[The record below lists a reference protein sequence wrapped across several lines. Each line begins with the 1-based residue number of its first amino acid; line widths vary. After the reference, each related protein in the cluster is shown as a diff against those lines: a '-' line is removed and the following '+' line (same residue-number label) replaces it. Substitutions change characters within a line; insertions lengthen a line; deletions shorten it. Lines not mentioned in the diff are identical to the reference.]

1 MKKTSTRSRNT
12 TLHPENSDGHEQ
24 DSLFEV
30 NGKKIPRLLP
40 ILPIRGTVI
49 YPTMVIPLL
58 VAREKSVQMIHEIL
72 EGNRTL
78 GLVAQK
84 YPEQENPNQEDIYS
98 VGVAAQIVK
107 MIKMPD
113 DAIRIMIEAIC
124 RIRVEEFVSSDPF
137 FVARI
142 NPVFDTIKESRRLD
156 AFSRNIKD
164 LFRKLVG
171 MSANLPNELNS
182 IIQSINEPGKLADII
197 ASSLNLTLEERQ
209 EMLEIIDI
217 GARLKKLNVLLN
229 REIEIQELGN
239 RIQTQ
244 IKDEMDK
251 SQKEYFIRQQMRALQ
266 KELGETDDRT
276 HEIEELEQRIVE
288 AELPAEAHEAA
299 TKELDRLKRMP
310 PAAAEYTVSR
320 TYLDWILELPWN
332 KSTEDTL
339 ETVKVQDILDQDHF
353 GLEKIKQR
361 IVEYI
366 AVRHLKPDMKGPIL
380 CFVGP
385 PGTGKTSLGKSIA
398 RAMNRKFYRI
408 SVGGVKDEAEIR
420 GHRRTYIGALP
431 GRILQ
436 GIRKAG
442 SNNPV
447 FMLDEVDKIGMDFR
461 GDPASA
467 LLEVLDPE
475 QNNSF
480 TDHYLSVNYD
490 LSKVMFITTANILET
505 IPPALRDRMEVL
517 KLAGYT
523 IEEKLE
529 IAKTHLIPRQ
539 LEDHG
544 LTGKHLRFHTD
555 AIRSIIREYT
565 LEAGVRNLERE
576 ISKICRVTAR
586 EVVEGRKT
594 MMVVSKSKLHPFLG
608 PPKYFSETEMRTHQ
622 PGIAIGLA
630 YTPYGGDILFIE
642 ATRMSGK
649 KQLILTGQLGEVMKE
664 SAQAA
669 LSFIRSMAAELGIEP
684 DFFEK
689 SDIHIHVPEGAVP
702 KDGPSAGV
710 TITTAL
716 VSLLTDRPP
725 KRNVAMTGEITLR
738 GDVLPVG
745 GIKEKCLAAYRSDIR
760 TVILP
765 NRNEKD
771 LEDVP
776 SYVREKITFIPVSRI
791 SEVLD
796 QALEKRDC

>member
-1 MKKTSTRSRNT
+1 MAKHNSELKTTRET
-12 TLHPENSDGHEQ
+12 PKSDDQEI
-24 DSLFEV
+24 LFEV
-30 NGKKIPRLLP
+30 NGKKIPELLP

-58 VAREKSVQMIHEIL
+58 VAREKSVQMIQELL
-72 EGNRTL
+72 EGNRIL

-84 YPEQENPNQEDIYS
+84 YPEQENPDFNDIYS
-98 VGVAAQIVK
+98 IGVAAQIIK

-124 RIRVEEFVSSDPF
+124 RIRVEEFISSEPY
-137 FVARI
+137 FVARVS
-142 NPVFDTIKESRRLD
+142 PVFDTVKKTRRQD
-156 AFSRNIKD
+156 AISRNIKD
-164 LFRKLVG
+164 LFKKLVTL
-171 MSANLPNELNS
+171 SANLPNELNS
-182 IIQSINEPGKLADII
+182 IVQNITDPGKLADII
-197 ASSLNLTLEERQ
+197 SSSLNLALEERQ
-209 EMLEIIDI
+209 ELLEITDI
-217 GARLKKLNVLLN
+217 ATRLKKLNILLN

-239 RIQTQ
+239 RIQSQ

-276 HEIEELEQRIVE
+276 HEIEDLEQQITK
-288 AELPAEAHEAA
+288 AQLPAEAHEAA

-332 KSTEDTL
+332 VTTEDSLDTI
-339 ETVKVQDILDQDHF
+339 KVQAILDEDHF

-398 RAMNRKFYRI
+398 RAMNRNFFRM

-431 GRILQ
+431 GRIIQ

-480 TDHYLSVNYD
+480 TDHYLNVNFD

-517 KLAGYT
+517 RLAGYT
-523 IEEKLE
+523 IEEKLD
-529 IAKTHLIPRQ
+529 IAKNHLIPRQ
-539 LEDHG
+539 LKEHG
-544 LTGKHLRFHTD
+544 LKVKHLRFQTD
-555 AIRSIIREYT
+555 AIKRIIREYT

-586 EVVEGRKT
+586 KVVEGQKT
-594 MMVVSKSKLHPFLG
+594 VTTISKSKLHSYLG
-608 PPKYFSETEMRTHQ
+608 PPKYFSGTDLRTHQ
-622 PGIAIGLA
+622 PGIAVGLA
-630 YTPYGGDILFIE
+630 YTPYGGDILFVE

-669 LSFIRSMAAELGIEP
+669 LSFIRSMAEELGIEA

-689 SDIHIHVPEGAVP
+689 TDIHIHVPEGAVP

-710 TITTAL
+710 TIATAL
-716 VSLLTDRPP
+716 VSLLTNKAP

-745 GIKEKCLAAYRSDIR
+745 GIKEKSLAAYRSDIE

-765 NRNEKD
+765 ARNMSD

-776 SYVREKITFIPVSRI
+776 KYVRDKITFIPVSRI
-791 SEVLD
+791 TEVLKH
-796 QALEKRDC
+796 ALQDN

>member
-1 MKKTSTRSRNT
+1 MSKTDKKTESKTSSERTARKTRRKKTFS
-12 TLHPENSDGHEQ
+12 
-24 DSLFEV
+24 V
-30 NGKKIPRLLP
+30 NGKKIPQLLP

-58 VAREKSVQMIHEIL
+58 VAREKSVQMIQEIL
-72 EGNRTL
+72 EGNRIL

-84 YPEQENPNQEDIYS
+84 YPEQEDPFPEDIYKI
-98 VGVAAQIVK
+98 GVAAQIVK

-124 RIRVEEFVSSDPF
+124 RIEVDSFVSAEPW
-137 FVARI
+137 FVAEI
-142 NPVFDTIKESRRLD
+142 HPVAEAFRESRRLD
-156 AFSRNIKD
+156 ALSRNIRD
-164 LFRKLVG
+164 LFKKLVNL
-171 MSANLPNELNS
+171 SSNLPNELIQ
-182 IIQSINEPGKLADII
+182 IIQGINDPGKLADII
-197 ASSLNLTLEERQ
+197 TSSLNLTLEERQ
-209 EMLEIIDI
+209 EMLEIINV
-217 GARLKKLNVLLN
+217 GSRLKKLNFLLN

-266 KELGETDDRT
+266 KELGESDDRT
-276 HEIEELEQRIVE
+276 HEIEDLEQRIVE
-288 AELPAEAHEAA
+288 ANLPSEAEESAR
-299 TKELDRLKRMP
+299 KELDRLKRMP

-332 KSTEDTL
+332 KTTEDTL
-339 ETVKVQDILDQDHF
+339 ATTKVQTILDEDHF

-431 GRILQ
+431 GRIIQ

-442 SNNPV
+442 SSNPV

-480 TDHYLSVNYD
+480 ADHYLNVNYD
-490 LSKVMFITTANILET
+490 LSRVMFITTANILEP
-505 IPPALRDRMEVL
+505 IPPALKDRMEVL
-517 KLAGYT
+517 KLSGYT

-529 IAKTHLIPRQ
+529 IAKIHLIPRQ
-539 LEDHG
+539 LNEHG
-544 LTGKHLRFHTD
+544 LTTKHLRFHVN
-555 AIRSIIREYT
+555 AIRGIIRAYT

-576 ISKICRVTAR
+576 ISKICRATAR
-586 EVVEGRKT
+586 QVVEGRKKV
-594 MMVVSKSKLHPFLG
+594 MVITPSKLHSFLG
-608 PPKYFSETEMRTHQ
+608 PPKHFSEIKMRTLQ

-630 YTPYGGDILFIE
+630 YTPYGGDVLFIE
-642 ATRMSGK
+642 ATRMAGK
-649 KQLILTGQLGEVMKE
+649 KQLILTGQLGSVMKE

-669 LSFIRSMAAELGIEP
+669 LSYIRSMAKDLNIETN
-684 DFFEK
+684 FYEK

-710 TITTAL
+710 TIATAL
-716 VSLLTDRPP
+716 VSLLTSKTIRP
-725 KRNVAMTGEITLR
+725 NTAMTGEITLR

-745 GIKEKCLAAYRSDIR
+745 GIKEKCLAAYRSEIR

-765 NRNEKD
+765 ERNMTD

-776 SYVREKITFIPVSRI
+776 RYVRDKITFIPVKRI
-791 SEVLD
+791 SDVIEN
-796 QALEKRDC
+796 AIET

>member
-1 MKKTSTRSRNT
+1 MTEQNLESKMTTETS
-12 TLHPENSDGHEQ
+12 ENNDQEI
-24 DSLFEV
+24 LFEV
-30 NGKKIPRLLP
+30 NGKKIPELLP

-58 VAREKSVQMIHEIL
+58 VAREKSVQMIQEIL
-72 EGNRTL
+72 EGNRIL

-84 YPEQENPNQEDIYS
+84 YPEQENPDFEDIYS
-98 VGVAAQIVK
+98 IGVAAQIIK

-124 RIRVEEFVSSDPF
+124 RIRVEEFLISEPYFLAKIS
-137 FVARI
+137 
-142 NPVFDTIKESRRLD
+142 PVFDTVKKTRRQD
-156 AFSRNIKD
+156 AISRNIKD
-164 LFRKLVG
+164 LFQKLVT
-171 MSANLPNELNS
+171 MSANLPKELNS
-182 IIQSINEPGKLADII
+182 IVQNITDPGKLADII
-197 ASSLNLTLEERQ
+197 SSSLNLALEERQ
-209 EMLEIIDI
+209 ELLEIIDI
-217 GARLKKLNVLLN
+217 GARLKKLNILLN

-239 RIQTQ
+239 RIQNQ

-276 HEIEELEQRIVE
+276 HEIEDLAEQITK
-288 AELPAEAHEAA
+288 AQLPEEAHEAA

-332 KSTEDTL
+332 VKTKDSLDTI
-339 ETVKVQDILDQDHF
+339 KVQTILDEDHF

-398 RAMNRKFYRI
+398 RAMNRKFFRM

-431 GRILQ
+431 GRIIQ

-480 TDHYLSVNYD
+480 ADHYLNVNFD

-517 KLAGYT
+517 RLAGYT

-529 IAKTHLIPRQ
+529 IAKNHLIPRQ
-539 LEDHG
+539 LFEHG
-544 LTGKHLRFHTD
+544 LKGKHLRFQTE
-555 AIRSIIREYT
+555 AVRRIIREYT

-576 ISKICRVTAR
+576 ISKICRATAR
-586 EVVEGRKT
+586 KVVEGKKSVT
-594 MMVVSKSKLHPFLG
+594 IITKSKLHSFLG
-608 PPKYFSETEMRTHQ
+608 PPKFFSETDLRSHQ

-630 YTPYGGDILFIE
+630 YTPYGGDVLFVE
-642 ATRMSGK
+642 ATRMAGK
-649 KQLILTGQLGEVMKE
+649 KQLILTGQLGDVMKE

-669 LSFIRSMAAELGIEP
+669 LSFIRSMAEELGIEP

-689 SDIHIHVPEGAVP
+689 TDIHIHVPEGAVP

-710 TITTAL
+710 TIATAL
-716 VSLLTDRPP
+716 VSLLTNKMP
-725 KRNVAMTGEITLR
+725 KRKVAMTGEITLR

-745 GIKEKCLAAYRSDIR
+745 GIKEKSLAAYRSEVETI
-760 TVILP
+760 ILP
-765 NRNEKD
+765 ERNMTD

-776 SYVREKITFIPVSRI
+776 EYVRNKITFIPVSRI
-791 SEVLD
+791 TDVLKH
-796 QALEKRDC
+796 ALQDY

>member
-1 MKKTSTRSRNT
+1 MSNKDKAEKSVSKKKPVRKSSRQSTFT
-12 TLHPENSDGHEQ
+12 
-24 DSLFEV
+24 V
-30 NGKKIPRLLP
+30 NGKKIPKLLP
-40 ILPIRGTVI
+40 VLPIRGTVI

-58 VAREKSVQMIHEIL
+58 VAREKSVQMIQKIL
-72 EGNRTL
+72 EGNRIL

-84 YPEQENPNQEDIYS
+84 YPEQEDPAPEDIYS
-98 VGVAAQIVK
+98 IGVAAQIVK

-113 DAIRIMIEAIC
+113 DALRIMIEAIC
-124 RIRVEEFVSSDPF
+124 RIEVDSYDAMEPW
-137 FVARI
+137 FVASIHPLSETLR
-142 NPVFDTIKESRRLD
+142 ESRRLD
-156 AFSRNIKD
+156 ALTLNIRD
-164 LFRKLVG
+164 LFKKLVN
-171 MSANLPNELNS
+171 MSSNLPNELIS
-182 IIQSINEPGKLADII
+182 IIQGISEPGKLADII
-197 ASSLNLTLEERQ
+197 TSSLNLTLEERQ

-217 GARLKKLNVLLN
+217 GLRLKKLNMLLN

-266 KELGETDDRT
+266 KELGESDDRT
-276 HEIEELEQRIVE
+276 HEIEELSQRITD
-288 AELPAEAHEAA
+288 ANLPEDAQEAA
-299 TKELDRLKRMP
+299 SKELDRLKRMP

-320 TYLDWILELPWN
+320 TYLDWILELPLN
-332 KSTEDTL
+332 VSTDDTL
-339 ETVKVQDILDQDHF
+339 ETTKVQTILDEDHF

-398 RAMNRKFYRI
+398 RAMNRKFHRI

-431 GRILQ
+431 GRIIQ

-480 TDHYLSVNYD
+480 ADHYLNVNYD
-490 LSKVMFITTANILET
+490 LSKVMFITTANILEP
-505 IPPALRDRMEVL
+505 IPPALKDRMEVL
-517 KLAGYT
+517 KLSGYT
-523 IEEKLE
+523 LEEKME
-529 IAKTHLIPRQ
+529 IAKIHLIPRQ
-539 LEDHG
+539 LDEHG
-544 LTGKHLRFHTD
+544 LATKHLRFHEN
-555 AIRSIIREYT
+555 AVSRIIRDYT

-576 ISKICRVTAR
+576 ISKICRATAR
-586 EVVEGRKT
+586 QVVEGRKKV
-594 MMVVSKSKLHPFLG
+594 MVITPSKLHTFLG
-608 PPKYFSETEMRTHQ
+608 PPKHFSEIKMRTTQ
-622 PGIAIGLA
+622 PGVAIGLA

-642 ATRMSGK
+642 ATRMTGK
-649 KQLILTGQLGEVMKE
+649 KQLILTGQLGNVMKE

-669 LSFIRSMAAELGIEP
+669 LSFIRSMAKSLNIDA
-684 DFFEK
+684 DFYEK

-710 TITTAL
+710 TIATAL
-716 VSLLTDRPP
+716 VSLLTN
-725 KRNVAMTGEITLR
+725 KTTKHNIAMTGEITLR

-745 GIKEKCLAAYRSDIR
+745 GIKEKCLAAYRADIR
-760 TVILP
+760 SVIIP
-765 NRNEKD
+765 ERNLSD

-776 SYVREKITFIPVSRI
+776 KYVRDKITFIPVKRI
-791 SEVLD
+791 TDVIEN
-796 QALEKRDC
+796 ALNN

>member
-1 MKKTSTRSRNT
+1 MTKRNGARIEPSVFTVNDKT
-12 TLHPENSDGHEQ
+12 
-24 DSLFEV
+24 
-30 NGKKIPRLLP
+30 IPYVLP
-40 ILPIRGTVI
+40 VLPIRGTVI

-58 VAREKSVQMIHEIL
+58 VAREKSVQMIREIL
-72 EGNRTL
+72 EGDRML

-84 YPEQENPNQEDIYS
+84 YPEQENPNPEDIYA

-124 RIRVEEFVSSDPF
+124 RIRVEEFVTAEPF
-137 FVARI
+137 FSARI
-142 NPVFDTIKESRRLD
+142 EPIYETRKESKRLD
-156 AFSRNIKD
+156 AMCRNIRD
-164 LFRKLVG
+164 LFKKLVS
-171 MSANLPNELNS
+171 MSSNLPNELNL
-182 IIQSINEPGKLADII
+182 IIQGISEPGKLADII
-197 ASSLNLTLEERQ
+197 TSSLNLSLEERQ
-209 EMLEIIDI
+209 EVLEIFDV
-217 GARLKKLNVLLN
+217 GNRLKKLNILLN

-266 KELGETDDRT
+266 KELGESDDRSN
-276 HEIEELEQRIVE
+276 EIEELEHQI
-288 AELPAEAHEAA
+288 AEANLPLDVLEAA

-320 TYLDWILELPWN
+320 TYLDWLIEFPWN
-332 KSTEDTL
+332 NSTEDNLDTR
-339 ETVKVQDILDQDHF
+339 KVQQILDDDHF
-353 GLEKIKQR
+353 GLAKIKKR

-366 AVRHLKPDMKGPIL
+366 AVRHLKKDMKGPIL

-398 RAMNRKFYRI
+398 RAMNRKFHRI

-420 GHRRTYIGALP
+420 GHRRTYVGALP
-431 GRILQ
+431 GRIIQ
-436 GIRKAG
+436 GLRKAG

-480 TDHYLSVNYD
+480 ADHYMNVNCD
-490 LSKVMFITTANILET
+490 LSRVIFITTANILET
-505 IPPALRDRMEVL
+505 IPPALQDRMEVL
-517 KLAGYT
+517 RLSGYT

-529 IAKTHLIPRQ
+529 IAKSHLIPRQ
-539 LEDHG
+539 LTEHG
-544 LTGKHLRFHTD
+544 LTRKQLRFHPS
-555 AIRSIIREYT
+555 AISDIIRGFT

-576 ISKICRVTAR
+576 ISTICRAVAR
-586 EVVEGRKT
+586 EVVEGRT
-594 MMVVSKSKLHPFLG
+594 EPVVITRAKLHSFLG
-608 PPKYFSETEMRTHQ
+608 PLKFFSDIDTRTQQ

-630 YTPYGGDILFIE
+630 YTPYGGDVLFIE
-642 ATRMSGK
+642 ATRMTGK
-649 KQLILTGQLGEVMKE
+649 KQLILTGQLGDVMKE

-669 LSFIRSMAAELGIEP
+669 LSFIRSMACDLGIDP
-684 DFFEK
+684 DFFET

-710 TITTAL
+710 TIATAL
-716 VSLLTDRPP
+716 VSLLTARMPR
-725 KRNVAMTGEITLR
+725 KMVAMTGEITLR

-745 GIKEKCLAAYRSDIR
+745 GIKEKCLAAYRSGIR
-760 TVILP
+760 TIILP
-765 NRNEKD
+765 SRNEKD
-771 LEDVP
+771 LEEVP
-776 SYVREKITFIPVSRI
+776 AFVREKITFIPVSRI
-791 SEVLD
+791 TDVLKH
-796 QALEKRDC
+796 ALN

>member
-1 MKKTSTRSRNT
+1 MTEQNLESKMTTETS
-12 TLHPENSDGHEQ
+12 ENNDQEI
-24 DSLFEV
+24 LFEV
-30 NGKKIPRLLP
+30 NGKKIPELLP

-58 VAREKSVQMIHEIL
+58 VAREKSVQMIQEIL
-72 EGNRTL
+72 EGNRIL

-84 YPEQENPNQEDIYS
+84 YPEQENPDFEDIYS
-98 VGVAAQIVK
+98 IGVAAQIIK

-124 RIRVEEFVSSDPF
+124 RIRVEEFLISEPYFLAKIS
-137 FVARI
+137 
-142 NPVFDTIKESRRLD
+142 PVFDTVKKTRRQD
-156 AFSRNIKD
+156 AISRNIKD
-164 LFRKLVG
+164 LFQKLVT
-171 MSANLPNELNS
+171 MSANLPKELNS
-182 IIQSINEPGKLADII
+182 IVQNITDPGKLADII
-197 ASSLNLTLEERQ
+197 SSSLNLALEERQ
-209 EMLEIIDI
+209 ELLEIIDI
-217 GARLKKLNVLLN
+217 GARLKKLNILLN

-239 RIQTQ
+239 RIQNQ

-276 HEIEELEQRIVE
+276 HEIEDLAEQITKAR
-288 AELPAEAHEAA
+288 LPEEAHEAA

-332 KSTEDTL
+332 VKTKDSLDTI
-339 ETVKVQDILDQDHF
+339 KVQTILDEDHF

-398 RAMNRKFYRI
+398 RAMNRKFFRM

-431 GRILQ
+431 GRIIQ

-480 TDHYLSVNYD
+480 ADHYLNVNFD

-517 KLAGYT
+517 RLAGYT

-529 IAKTHLIPRQ
+529 IAKNHLIPRQ
-539 LEDHG
+539 LFEHG
-544 LTGKHLRFHTD
+544 LKGKHLRFQTE
-555 AIRSIIREYT
+555 AVRRIIREYT

-576 ISKICRVTAR
+576 ISKICRATAR
-586 EVVEGRKT
+586 KVVEGKKSVT
-594 MMVVSKSKLHPFLG
+594 IITKSKLHSFLG
-608 PPKYFSETEMRTHQ
+608 PPKFFSETDLRSHQ

-630 YTPYGGDILFIE
+630 YTPYGGDVLFVE
-642 ATRMSGK
+642 ATRMAGK
-649 KQLILTGQLGEVMKE
+649 KQLILTGQLGDVMKE

-669 LSFIRSMAAELGIEP
+669 LSFIRSMAEELGIEP

-689 SDIHIHVPEGAVP
+689 TDIHIHVPEGAVP

-710 TITTAL
+710 TIATAL
-716 VSLLTDRPP
+716 VSLLTNKMP
-725 KRNVAMTGEITLR
+725 KRKVAMTGEITLR

-745 GIKEKCLAAYRSDIR
+745 GIKEKSLAAYRSDVETI
-760 TVILP
+760 ILP
-765 NRNEKD
+765 ERNMTD

-776 SYVREKITFIPVSRI
+776 EYVRNKITFIPVSRI
-791 SEVLD
+791 TDVLKH
-796 QALEKRDC
+796 ALQDY

>member
-1 MKKTSTRSRNT
+1 MTEQNLESKMTTETS
-12 TLHPENSDGHEQ
+12 ENNDQEI
-24 DSLFEV
+24 LFEV
-30 NGKKIPRLLP
+30 NGKKIPELLP

-58 VAREKSVQMIHEIL
+58 VAREKSVQMIQEIL
-72 EGNRTL
+72 EGNRIL

-84 YPEQENPNQEDIYS
+84 YPEQENPDFEDIYS
-98 VGVAAQIVK
+98 IGVAAQIIK

-124 RIRVEEFVSSDPF
+124 RIRVQEFLLSEPYFLAKIS
-137 FVARI
+137 
-142 NPVFDTIKESRRLD
+142 PVFDTVKKTKRQD
-156 AFSRNIKD
+156 AISRNIKN
-164 LFRKLVG
+164 LFQKLVT
-171 MSANLPNELNS
+171 MSANLPKELNS
-182 IIQSINEPGKLADII
+182 IVQNITDPGKLADII
-197 ASSLNLTLEERQ
+197 SSSLNLALEERQ
-209 EMLEIIDI
+209 ELLEIIDV
-217 GARLKKLNVLLN
+217 GARLKKLNILLN

-239 RIQTQ
+239 RIQNQ

-276 HEIEELEQRIVE
+276 HEIEDLAEQITKAR
-288 AELPAEAHEAA
+288 LPEEAHEAA

-332 KSTEDTL
+332 VKTEDSLDTI
-339 ETVKVQDILDQDHF
+339 KVQTILDEDHF

-398 RAMNRKFYRI
+398 RAMNRKFFRM

-431 GRILQ
+431 GRIIQ

-480 TDHYLSVNYD
+480 ADHYLNVNFD

-517 KLAGYT
+517 RLAGYT

-529 IAKTHLIPRQ
+529 IAKNHLIPRQ
-539 LEDHG
+539 LFEHG
-544 LTGKHLRFHTD
+544 LKGKHLRFQTD
-555 AIRSIIREYT
+555 AVRRIIREYT

-576 ISKICRVTAR
+576 ISKICRATAR
-586 EVVEGRKT
+586 QVVEGKKSVT
-594 MMVVSKSKLHPFLG
+594 IITKSKLHSFLG
-608 PPKYFSETEMRTHQ
+608 PPKFFSETDLRSHQ

-630 YTPYGGDILFIE
+630 YTPYGGDVLFVE
-642 ATRMSGK
+642 ATRMAGK
-649 KQLILTGQLGEVMKE
+649 KQLILTGQLGDVMKE

-669 LSFIRSMAAELGIEP
+669 LSFIRSMAEELGIEP

-689 SDIHIHVPEGAVP
+689 TDIHIHVPEGAVP

-710 TITTAL
+710 TIATAL
-716 VSLLTDRPP
+716 VSLLTNKMP
-725 KRNVAMTGEITLR
+725 KRKVAMTGEITLR

-745 GIKEKCLAAYRSDIR
+745 GIKEKSLAAYRSEVETI
-760 TVILP
+760 ILP
-765 NRNEKD
+765 ERNMTD

-776 SYVREKITFIPVSRI
+776 EYVRNKITFIPVSRI
-791 SEVLD
+791 TDVLKH
-796 QALEKRDC
+796 ALQDY

>member
-1 MKKTSTRSRNT
+1 MTEQNLESKMTTETS
-12 TLHPENSDGHEQ
+12 ENNDQEI
-24 DSLFEV
+24 LFEV
-30 NGKKIPRLLP
+30 NGKKIPELLP

-58 VAREKSVQMIHEIL
+58 VAREKSVQMIQEIL
-72 EGNRTL
+72 EGNRIL

-84 YPEQENPNQEDIYS
+84 YPEQENPDFEDIYS
-98 VGVAAQIVK
+98 IGVAAQIIK

-124 RIRVEEFVSSDPF
+124 RIRVEEFLISEPYFLAKIS
-137 FVARI
+137 
-142 NPVFDTIKESRRLD
+142 PVFDTVKKTRRQD
-156 AFSRNIKD
+156 AISRNIKD
-164 LFRKLVG
+164 LFQKLVT
-171 MSANLPNELNS
+171 MSANLPKELNS
-182 IIQSINEPGKLADII
+182 IVQNITDPGKLADII
-197 ASSLNLTLEERQ
+197 SSSLNLALEERQ
-209 EMLEIIDI
+209 ELLEIIDI
-217 GARLKKLNVLLN
+217 GARLKKLNILLN

-239 RIQTQ
+239 RIQNQ

-276 HEIEELEQRIVE
+276 HEIEDLAEQITK
-288 AELPAEAHEAA
+288 AQLPEEAHEAA

-332 KSTEDTL
+332 VKTKDSLDTI
-339 ETVKVQDILDQDHF
+339 KVQTILDEDHF

-398 RAMNRKFYRI
+398 RAMNRKFFRM

-431 GRILQ
+431 GRIIQ

-480 TDHYLSVNYD
+480 ADHYLNVNFD

-517 KLAGYT
+517 RLAGYT

-529 IAKTHLIPRQ
+529 IAKNHLIPRQ
-539 LEDHG
+539 LFEHG
-544 LTGKHLRFHTD
+544 LKGKHLRFQTE
-555 AIRSIIREYT
+555 AVRRIIREYT

-576 ISKICRVTAR
+576 ISKICRATAR
-586 EVVEGRKT
+586 KVVEGKKSVT
-594 MMVVSKSKLHPFLG
+594 IITKSKLHSFLG
-608 PPKYFSETEMRTHQ
+608 PPKFFSETDLRSHQ

-630 YTPYGGDILFIE
+630 YTPYGGDVLFVE
-642 ATRMSGK
+642 ATRMAGK
-649 KQLILTGQLGEVMKE
+649 KQLILTGQLGDVMKE

-669 LSFIRSMAAELGIEP
+669 LSFIRSMAEELGIEP

-689 SDIHIHVPEGAVP
+689 TDIHIHVPEGAVP

-710 TITTAL
+710 TIATAL
-716 VSLLTDRPP
+716 VSLLTNKMP
-725 KRNVAMTGEITLR
+725 KRKVAMTGEITLR

-745 GIKEKCLAAYRSDIR
+745 GIKEKSLAAYRSDVETI
-760 TVILP
+760 ILP
-765 NRNEKD
+765 ERNMTD

-776 SYVREKITFIPVSRI
+776 EYVRNKITFIPVSRI
-791 SEVLD
+791 TDVLKH
-796 QALEKRDC
+796 ALQDY

>member
-1 MKKTSTRSRNT
+1 
-12 TLHPENSDGHEQ
+12 EI
-24 DSLFEV
+24 LFEV
-30 NGKKIPRLLP
+30 NGKKIPELLP

-58 VAREKSVQMIHEIL
+58 VAREKSVQMIQELL
-72 EGNRTL
+72 EGNRIL

-84 YPEQENPNQEDIYS
+84 YPEQENPDFNDIYS
-98 VGVAAQIVK
+98 IGVAAQIIK

-124 RIRVEEFVSSDPF
+124 RIRVEEFISSEPY
-137 FVARI
+137 FVARVS
-142 NPVFDTIKESRRLD
+142 PVFDTVKKTRRQD
-156 AFSRNIKD
+156 AISRNIKD
-164 LFRKLVG
+164 LFKKLVTL
-171 MSANLPNELNS
+171 SANLPNELNS
-182 IIQSINEPGKLADII
+182 IVQNITDPGKLADII
-197 ASSLNLTLEERQ
+197 SSSLNLALEERQ
-209 EMLEIIDI
+209 ELLEITDI
-217 GARLKKLNVLLN
+217 ATRLKKLNILLN

-239 RIQTQ
+239 RIQSQ

-276 HEIEELEQRIVE
+276 HEIEDLEQQITK
-288 AELPAEAHEAA
+288 AQLPAEAHEAA

-332 KSTEDTL
+332 VTTEDSLDTI
-339 ETVKVQDILDQDHF
+339 KVQAILDEDHF

-398 RAMNRKFYRI
+398 RAMNRNFFRM

-431 GRILQ
+431 GRIIQ

-480 TDHYLSVNYD
+480 TDHYLNVNFD

-517 KLAGYT
+517 RLAGYT
-523 IEEKLE
+523 IEEKLD
-529 IAKTHLIPRQ
+529 IAKNHLIPRQ
-539 LEDHG
+539 LKEHG
-544 LTGKHLRFHTD
+544 LKVKHLRFQTD
-555 AIRSIIREYT
+555 AIKRIIREYT

-586 EVVEGRKT
+586 KVVEGQKT
-594 MMVVSKSKLHPFLG
+594 VTTISKSKLHSYLG
-608 PPKYFSETEMRTHQ
+608 PPKYFSGTDLRTHQ
-622 PGIAIGLA
+622 PGIAVGLA
-630 YTPYGGDILFIE
+630 YTPYGGDILFVE

-669 LSFIRSMAAELGIEP
+669 LSFIRSMAEELGIEA

-689 SDIHIHVPEGAVP
+689 TDIHIHVPEGAVP

-710 TITTAL
+710 TIATAL
-716 VSLLTDRPP
+716 VSLLTNKAP

-745 GIKEKCLAAYRSDIR
+745 GIKEKSLAAYRSDIE

-765 NRNEKD
+765 ARNMSD

-776 SYVREKITFIPVSRI
+776 KYVRDKITFIPVSRI
-791 SEVLD
+791 TEVLKH
-796 QALEKRDC
+796 ALQDN

>member
-1 MKKTSTRSRNT
+1 MTEQNLESKMTTETS
-12 TLHPENSDGHEQ
+12 ENNDQEI
-24 DSLFEV
+24 LFEV
-30 NGKKIPRLLP
+30 NGKKIPELLP

-58 VAREKSVQMIHEIL
+58 VAREKSVQMIQEIL
-72 EGNRTL
+72 EGNRIL

-84 YPEQENPNQEDIYS
+84 YPEQENPDFEDIYS
-98 VGVAAQIVK
+98 IGVAAQIIK

-124 RIRVEEFVSSDPF
+124 RIRVQEFLLSEPYFLAKIS
-137 FVARI
+137 
-142 NPVFDTIKESRRLD
+142 PVFDTVKKTKRQD
-156 AFSRNIKD
+156 AISRNIKN
-164 LFRKLVG
+164 LFQKLVT
-171 MSANLPNELNS
+171 MSANLPKELNS
-182 IIQSINEPGKLADII
+182 IVQNITDPGKLADII
-197 ASSLNLTLEERQ
+197 SSSLNLALEERQ
-209 EMLEIIDI
+209 ELLEIIDV
-217 GARLKKLNVLLN
+217 GARLKKLNILLN

-239 RIQTQ
+239 RIQNQ

-276 HEIEELEQRIVE
+276 HEIEDLAEQITKAR
-288 AELPAEAHEAA
+288 LPEEAHEAA

-332 KSTEDTL
+332 VKTEDSLDTI
-339 ETVKVQDILDQDHF
+339 KVQTILDEDHF

-398 RAMNRKFYRI
+398 RAMNRKFFRM

-431 GRILQ
+431 GRIIQ

-480 TDHYLSVNYD
+480 ADHYLNVNFD

-517 KLAGYT
+517 RLAGYT

-529 IAKTHLIPRQ
+529 IAKNHLIPRQ
-539 LEDHG
+539 LFEHG
-544 LTGKHLRFHTD
+544 LKGKHLRFQTE
-555 AIRSIIREYT
+555 AVRRIIREYT

-576 ISKICRVTAR
+576 ISKICRATAR
-586 EVVEGRKT
+586 KVVEGKKSVT
-594 MMVVSKSKLHPFLG
+594 IITKSKLHSFLG
-608 PPKYFSETEMRTHQ
+608 PPKFFSETDLRSHQ

-630 YTPYGGDILFIE
+630 YTPYGGDVLFVE
-642 ATRMSGK
+642 ATRMAGK
-649 KQLILTGQLGEVMKE
+649 KQLILTGQLGDVMKE

-669 LSFIRSMAAELGIEP
+669 LSFIRSMAEELGIEP

-689 SDIHIHVPEGAVP
+689 TDIHIHVPEGAVP

-710 TITTAL
+710 TIATAL
-716 VSLLTDRPP
+716 VSLLTNKMP
-725 KRNVAMTGEITLR
+725 KRKVAMTGEITLR

-745 GIKEKCLAAYRSDIR
+745 GIKEKSLAAYRSEVETI
-760 TVILP
+760 ILP
-765 NRNEKD
+765 ERNMTD

-776 SYVREKITFIPVSRI
+776 EYVRNKITFIPVSRI
-791 SEVLD
+791 TDVLKH
-796 QALEKRDC
+796 ALQDY

>member
-1 MKKTSTRSRNT
+1 MTEQNLESKMTTETS
-12 TLHPENSDGHEQ
+12 ENNDQEI
-24 DSLFEV
+24 LFEV
-30 NGKKIPRLLP
+30 NGKKIPELLP

-58 VAREKSVQMIHEIL
+58 VAREKSVQMIQEIL
-72 EGNRTL
+72 EGNRIL

-84 YPEQENPNQEDIYS
+84 YPEQENPDFEDIYS
-98 VGVAAQIVK
+98 IGVAAQIIK

-124 RIRVEEFVSSDPF
+124 RIRVEEFLISEPYFLAKIS
-137 FVARI
+137 
-142 NPVFDTIKESRRLD
+142 PVFDTVKKTRRQD
-156 AFSRNIKD
+156 AISRNIKD
-164 LFRKLVG
+164 LFQKLVT
-171 MSANLPNELNS
+171 MSANLPKELNS
-182 IIQSINEPGKLADII
+182 IVQNITDPGKLADII
-197 ASSLNLTLEERQ
+197 SSSLNLALEERQ
-209 EMLEIIDI
+209 ELLEIIDI
-217 GARLKKLNVLLN
+217 GARLKKLNILLN

-239 RIQTQ
+239 RIQNQ

-276 HEIEELEQRIVE
+276 HEIEDLAEQITK
-288 AELPAEAHEAA
+288 AQLPEEAHEAA

-332 KSTEDTL
+332 VKTKDSLDTI
-339 ETVKVQDILDQDHF
+339 KVQTILDEDHF

-398 RAMNRKFYRI
+398 RAMNRKFFRM

-431 GRILQ
+431 GRIIQ

-480 TDHYLSVNYD
+480 ADHYLNVNFD

-517 KLAGYT
+517 RLAGYT

-529 IAKTHLIPRQ
+529 IAKNHLIPRQ
-539 LEDHG
+539 LFEHG
-544 LTGKHLRFHTD
+544 LKGKHLRFQTD
-555 AIRSIIREYT
+555 AVRRIIREYT

-576 ISKICRVTAR
+576 ISKICRATAR
-586 EVVEGRKT
+586 KVVEGKKSVT
-594 MMVVSKSKLHPFLG
+594 IITKSKLHSFLG
-608 PPKYFSETEMRTHQ
+608 PPKFFSETDLRSHQ

-630 YTPYGGDILFIE
+630 YTPYGGDVLFVE
-642 ATRMSGK
+642 ATRMAGK
-649 KQLILTGQLGEVMKE
+649 KQLILTGQLGDVMKE

-669 LSFIRSMAAELGIEP
+669 LSFIRSMAEELGIEP

-689 SDIHIHVPEGAVP
+689 TDIHIHVPEGAVP

-710 TITTAL
+710 TIATAL
-716 VSLLTDRPP
+716 VSLLTNKMP
-725 KRNVAMTGEITLR
+725 KRKVAMTGEITLR

-745 GIKEKCLAAYRSDIR
+745 GIKEKSLAAYRSDVETI
-760 TVILP
+760 ILP
-765 NRNEKD
+765 ERNMTD

-776 SYVREKITFIPVSRI
+776 EYVRNKITFIPVSRI
-791 SEVLD
+791 TDVLKH
-796 QALEKRDC
+796 ALQDY

>member
-1 MKKTSTRSRNT
+1 MAKHNSELKTTRET
-12 TLHPENSDGHEQ
+12 PKSDDQEK
-24 DSLFEV
+24 LFEV
-30 NGKKIPRLLP
+30 NGKKIPELLP

-58 VAREKSVQMIHEIL
+58 VAREKSVQMIQELL
-72 EGNRTL
+72 EGNRIL

-84 YPEQENPNQEDIYS
+84 YPEQENPDFNDIYS
-98 VGVAAQIVK
+98 IGVAAQIIK

-124 RIRVEEFVSSDPF
+124 RIRVEEFISSEPY
-137 FVARI
+137 FVARVS
-142 NPVFDTIKESRRLD
+142 PVFDTVKKTRRQD
-156 AFSRNIKD
+156 AISRNIKD
-164 LFRKLVG
+164 LFKKLVTL
-171 MSANLPNELNS
+171 SANLPNELNS
-182 IIQSINEPGKLADII
+182 IVQNITDPGKLADII
-197 ASSLNLTLEERQ
+197 SSSLNLALEERQ
-209 EMLEIIDI
+209 ELLEITDI
-217 GARLKKLNVLLN
+217 ATRLKKLNILLN

-239 RIQTQ
+239 RIQSQ

-276 HEIEELEQRIVE
+276 HEIEDLEQQITK
-288 AELPAEAHEAA
+288 AQLPAEAHEAA

-332 KSTEDTL
+332 VTTEDSLDTI
-339 ETVKVQDILDQDHF
+339 KVQAILDEDHF

-398 RAMNRKFYRI
+398 RAMNRNFFRM

-431 GRILQ
+431 GRIIQ

-480 TDHYLSVNYD
+480 TDHYLNVNFD

-517 KLAGYT
+517 RLAGYT
-523 IEEKLE
+523 IEEKLD
-529 IAKTHLIPRQ
+529 IAKNHLIPRQ
-539 LEDHG
+539 LKEHG
-544 LTGKHLRFHTD
+544 LKVKHLRFQTD
-555 AIRSIIREYT
+555 AIKRIIREYT

-586 EVVEGRKT
+586 KVVEGQKT
-594 MMVVSKSKLHPFLG
+594 VTTISKSKLHSYLG
-608 PPKYFSETEMRTHQ
+608 PPKYFSGTDLRTHQ
-622 PGIAIGLA
+622 PGIAVGLA
-630 YTPYGGDILFIE
+630 YTPYGGDILFVE

-669 LSFIRSMAAELGIEP
+669 LSFIRSMAEELGIEA

-689 SDIHIHVPEGAVP
+689 TDIHIHVPEGAVP

-710 TITTAL
+710 TIATAL
-716 VSLLTDRPP
+716 VSLLTNKAP

-745 GIKEKCLAAYRSDIR
+745 GIKEKSLAAYRSDIE

-765 NRNEKD
+765 ARNMSD

-776 SYVREKITFIPVSRI
+776 KYVRDKITFIPVSRI
-791 SEVLD
+791 TEVLKH
-796 QALEKRDC
+796 ALQDN